1 MGQVPKERRFFV
13 GSYQSTGGGHLDGE
27 VGVGVFGC
35 RPPGPRRS
43 LRGRVGILD
52 LSTRVPIV
60 PFRTLRPAAWT
71 PLIPAIVQAAPHRF
85 PLCCAPSTMMH
96 APVTQ
101 LARSDA
107 KKATTS
113 ATSSGV
119 PIRFQG
125 IVLSTAP

>member
-1 MGQVPKERRFFV
+1 MRQ
-13 GSYQSTGGGHLDGE
+13 L
-27 VGVGVFGC
+27 
-35 RPPGPRRS
+35 S
-43 LRGRVGILD
+43 LRGAGSENGQYVETWPGPVGE
-52 LSTRVPIV
+52 
-60 PFRTLRPAAWT
+60 T
-71 PLIPAIVQAAPHRF
+71 PLIPAIVQTAPHRF

-119 PIRFQG
+119 PIRSQG
-125 IVLSTAP
+125 SS

>member
-1 MGQVPKERRFFV
+1 MGMWGWGF
-13 GSYQSTGGGHLDGE
+13 
-27 VGVGVFGC
+27 FGC
-35 RPPGPRRS
+35 RPPLPRDPGEAVWES
-43 LRGRVGILD
+43 WTLC
-52 LSTRVPIV
+52 TPVPIV

-71 PLIPAIVQAAPHRF
+71 PLIRAIVQAAPHRF

-101 LARSDA
+101 LARSEA

-119 PIRFQG
+119 PIRSQG